1 MSFVPKDLDGS
12 SWESIEP
19 FMNDLRDRKLSC
31 SNCLET
37 FIADRSSLS
46 EVISEARARLYIDM
60 TCHTD
65 DEDIQ
70 KSWMQFVENVQ
81 PKLSEYSD
89 TLNRRLV
96 EHQALDE
103 LPERFGILVKGIKTD
118 IAIFREENIP
128 LSTQATKLVT
138 EYNEI
143 CGAQMV
149 EFDGEQKTFA
159 QMAIYF
165 ENTDRKIREDAWKAV
180 SERRFEDNERV
191 SEIYDELIQ
200 IRHKMATNA
209 GFEGFQQYMFAS
221 MHRFDYSIE
230 DCLEFH
236 ESIETVCQPLRH
248 RTDGE
253 RMRDL
258 GIDSLRPWDMGVDVK
273 GRPPLQPFNDVQ
285 EMVDGCSRIFHNMS
299 EELGNYFDQLDAND
313 CLDLDSRKGK
323 APGGY
328 QYYLQKSRL
337 PFIFMNAAGT
347 QRNIE
352 TMIHEAGHAF
362 HSFYSGHLDLIHE
375 RDSPIEFAEVASM
388 SMELLTHPHWE
399 EFYDNKDAD
408 RARRKHLED
417 IISFMPWMATIDA
430 FQHWVYANPNHS
442 REERAEKWLELG
454 ERFGPKVDMTGFED
468 IHKVSWQ
475 RQGHLFGV
483 PFYYV
488 EYGIAQ
494 LGALQMWKYHRRDTQ
509 DALDRYKAGL
519 SLGYTR
525 GLTELFQA
533 SGLELSFSESYVG
546 ELIGEIDEALA
557 ELPA

>member
-1 MSFVPKDLDGS
+1 MSFVPDDLDGS
-12 SWESIEP
+12 SWEFIEP

-31 SNCLET
+31 SKCLET

-65 DEDIQ
+65 DEEIQ

-89 TLNRRLV
+89 ILNRRLV
-96 EHQALDE
+96 EHEALDE
-103 LPERFGILVKGIKTD
+103 LPERFGILVKGLKTD

-149 EFDGEQKTFA
+149 EFDGELKTFA

-165 ENTDRKIREDAWKAV
+165 ENTDRTIREAAWKVV

-221 MHRFDYSIE
+221 MHRFDYTIE

-253 RMRDL
+253 RMREL
-258 GIDSLRPWDMGVDVK
+258 GVDSLRPWDMGVDVK
-273 GRPPLQPFNDVQ
+273 GRPALQPFNDIQ

-299 EELGNYFDQLDAND
+299 SELGDYFDLLDTND

-399 EFYDNKDAD
+399 EFYERKDAD

-430 FQHWVYANPNHS
+430 FQHWVYANPDHS
-442 REERAEKWLELG
+442 REERAAKWLELG
-454 ERFGPKVDMTGFED
+454 ERFGPNVDMTGFED

-546 ELIGEIDEALA
+546 DLIGEIHEALA

>member
-1 MSFVPKDLDGS
+1 MSFVPDYLDGS

-19 FMNDLRDRKLSC
+19 LMNDLRDRKLSC

-65 DEDIQ
+65 DEEIQ

-89 TLNRRLV
+89 ILNRRLV
-96 EHQALDE
+96 EHESLDD

-128 LSTQATKLVT
+128 LSTRVTKLVT

-165 ENTDRKIREDAWKAV
+165 ENTDRKIREGAWKAV

-200 IRHKMATNA
+200 IRHKIATNA

-258 GIDSLRPWDMGVDVK
+258 GVDSLRPWDMGVDVK

-362 HSFYSGHLDLIHE
+362 HSFYSGHRDLIHE
-375 RDSPIEFAEVASM
+375 RESPIEFAEVASM

>member
-1 MSFVPKDLDGS
+1 MSFVPDYLDGS

-65 DEDIQ
+65 DEEIQ

-89 TLNRRLV
+89 ILNRRLV
-96 EHQALDE
+96 EHESLDD

-519 SLGYTR
+519 SLGYTQ

>member
-1 MSFVPKDLDGS
+1 MIFVPDYLDGS

-19 FMNDLRDRKLSC
+19 LMNDLRDRKLSC

-65 DEDIQ
+65 DEEIQ

-89 TLNRRLV
+89 ILNRRLV
-96 EHQALDE
+96 EHESLDD

-128 LSTQATKLVT
+128 LSTRVTKLVT

-165 ENTDRKIREDAWKAV
+165 ENTDRKIREGAWKAV

-200 IRHKMATNA
+200 IRHKIATNA

-258 GIDSLRPWDMGVDVK
+258 GVDSLRPWDMGVDVK

>member
-1 MSFVPKDLDGS
+1 MSFVPDYLDGS

-19 FMNDLRDRKLSC
+19 LMNDLRDRKLSC

-89 TLNRRLV
+89 ILNRRLV

>member
-1 MSFVPKDLDGS
+1 MSFVPDYLDGS

-19 FMNDLRDRKLSC
+19 LMNDLRDRKLSC

-65 DEDIQ
+65 DEEIQ

-89 TLNRRLV
+89 ILNRRLV
-96 EHQALDE
+96 EHESLDD

-128 LSTQATKLVT
+128 LSTRVTKLVT

-165 ENTDRKIREDAWKAV
+165 ENTDRKIREGAWKAV

-200 IRHKMATNA
+200 IRHKIATNA

-258 GIDSLRPWDMGVDVK
+258 GVDSLRPWDMGVDVK

-533 SGLELSFSESYVG
+533 SGLELSFCESYVG

>member
-37 FIADRSSLS
+37 FISDRSSLS

-65 DEDIQ
+65 DEGIQ

-89 TLNRRLV
+89 ILNRRLV
-96 EHQALDE
+96 EHEALDE
-103 LPERFGILVKGIKTD
+103 LPDRFGILVKGIKTD

-299 EELGNYFDQLDAND
+299 EELGNYFDLLDAND

>member
-89 TLNRRLV
+89 ILNRRLV

-200 IRHKMATNA
+200 IRHKMAINA

>member
-1 MSFVPKDLDGS
+1 MNFIHDDIDGA

-19 FMNDLRDRKLSC
+19 YMNDLRDRTLSC

-37 FIADRSSLS
+37 FIADRSNLS

-70 KSWMQFVENVQ
+70 KAWMAFVENVQ

-89 TLNRRLV
+89 ILNRRLI
-96 EHQALDE
+96 EHKAVQE
-103 LPERFGILVKGIKTD
+103 LPERFDILVKGLKTD
-118 IAIFREENIP
+118 IEIFREENIP
-128 LSTQATKLVT
+128 LNTQATKLVT

-149 EFDGEQKTFA
+149 EFDDEQKTFA
-159 QMAIYF
+159 QMAIYL
-165 ENTDRKIREDAWKAV
+165 ENTDRSIREAAWKAV
-180 SERRFEDNERV
+180 SERRFEDNERI

-200 IRHKMATNA
+200 IRHQIATNA
-209 GFEGFQQYMFAS
+209 GYEGFQQYMFAS
-221 MHRFDYSIE
+221 MHRYDYTIE

-236 ESIETVCQPLRH
+236 DSIESVCQPLRL
-248 RTDGE
+248 RTDEE
-253 RMRDL
+253 REQEL
-258 GIDSLRPWDMGVDVK
+258 GLGSLRPWDMGVDVK
-273 GRPPLQPFNDVQ
+273 GRPPLQPFNEVQ
-285 EMVDGCSRIFHNMS
+285 EMVAGCSRIFHTMS
-299 EELGNYFDQLDAND
+299 EELGNYFDQLDTND

-328 QYYLQKSRL
+328 QYYLQKSRM

-347 QRNIE
+347 QRNVE

-399 EFYDNKDAD
+399 EFYDAKNAD

-430 FQHWVYANPNHS
+430 FQYWVYANPNHS
-442 REERAEKWLELG
+442 REERAERWLELA
-454 ERFGPKVDMTGFED
+454 ERFGPKVDMSGFEE

-494 LGALQMWKYHRRDTQ
+494 LGALQMWKYHRRDTE
-509 DALDRYKAGL
+509 DALTRYKAGL

-525 GLTELFQA
+525 GLTELFEA

-546 ELIGEIDEALA
+546 SLIGEIDDALA
-557 ELPA
+557 EILA

>member
-1 MSFVPKDLDGS
+1 MNFIHDDIDGA

-19 FMNDLRDRKLSC
+19 YMNDLRDRPLSC

-37 FIADRSSLS
+37 FIADRSNLS

-70 KSWMQFVENVQ
+70 KAWMAFVENVQ

-89 TLNRRLV
+89 ILNRRLI
-96 EHQALDE
+96 EHKAVQE
-103 LPERFGILVKGIKTD
+103 LPERFDILVKGLKTD
-118 IAIFREENIP
+118 IEIFREENIP
-128 LSTQATKLVT
+128 LNTQATKLVT

-149 EFDGEQKTFA
+149 EFDDEQKTFA
-159 QMAIYF
+159 QMAIYL
-165 ENTDRKIREDAWKAV
+165 ENTERSIREAAWKAV
-180 SERRFEDNERV
+180 SERRFEDNERI

-200 IRHKMATNA
+200 IRHQIATNA
-209 GFEGFQQYMFAS
+209 GYEGFQQYMFAS
-221 MHRFDYSIE
+221 MHRYDYTIE

-236 ESIETVCQPLRH
+236 DSIESVCQPLRL
-248 RTDGE
+248 RTDEE
-253 RMRDL
+253 REKEL
-258 GIDSLRPWDMGVDVK
+258 GLGSLRPWDMGVDVK
-273 GRPPLQPFNDVQ
+273 GRPPLQPFNEVQ
-285 EMVDGCSRIFHNMS
+285 EMVDGCSRIFHTMS
-299 EELGNYFDQLDAND
+299 EELGNYFDQLDTND

-328 QYYLQKSRL
+328 QYYLQKSRM

-347 QRNIE
+347 QRNVE

-399 EFYDNKDAD
+399 EFYDAKNAD

-430 FQHWVYANPNHS
+430 FQYWVYANPNHS
-442 REERAEKWLELG
+442 REERAERWLELA
-454 ERFGPKVDMTGFED
+454 ERFGPKVDMSGFEE

-494 LGALQMWKYHRRDTQ
+494 LGALQMWKYHRRDTE
-509 DALDRYKAGL
+509 DALTRYKAGL

-525 GLTELFQA
+525 GLTELFEA

-546 ELIGEIDEALA
+546 SLIGEIDDALA
-557 ELPA
+557 EIPA

>member
-89 TLNRRLV
+89 ILNRRLV

-454 ERFGPKVDMTGFED
+454 ERFGPKVNMTGFED

>member
-1 MSFVPKDLDGS
+1 MSFVPDYLDGS

-19 FMNDLRDRKLSC
+19 LMNDLRDRKLSC

-65 DEDIQ
+65 DEEIQ

-89 TLNRRLV
+89 ILNRRLV
-96 EHQALDE
+96 EHESLDD

-128 LSTQATKLVT
+128 LSTRVTKLVT

-165 ENTDRKIREDAWKAV
+165 ENTDRKIREGAWKAV

-200 IRHKMATNA
+200 IRHKIATNA

>member
-1 MSFVPKDLDGS
+1 MNFIHDDIDGA

-19 FMNDLRDRKLSC
+19 YMNDLRDRPLSC

-37 FIADRSSLS
+37 FIADRSNLS

-70 KSWMQFVENVQ
+70 KAWMAFVENVQ

-89 TLNRRLV
+89 ILNRRLI
-96 EHQALDE
+96 EHKAVQE
-103 LPERFGILVKGIKTD
+103 LPERFDILVKGLKTD
-118 IAIFREENIP
+118 IEIFREENIP
-128 LSTQATKLVT
+128 LNTQATKLVT

-149 EFDGEQKTFA
+149 EFDDEQKTFA
-159 QMAIYF
+159 QMAIYL
-165 ENTDRKIREDAWKAV
+165 ENTERSIREAAWKAV
-180 SERRFEDNERV
+180 SERRFEDNERI

-200 IRHKMATNA
+200 IRHQIATNA
-209 GFEGFQQYMFAS
+209 GYEGFQQYMFAS
-221 MHRFDYSIE
+221 MHRYDYTIE

-236 ESIETVCQPLRH
+236 DSIESVCQPLRL
-248 RTDGE
+248 RTDEE
-253 RMRDL
+253 REKEL
-258 GIDSLRPWDMGVDVK
+258 GLGSLRPWDMGVDVK
-273 GRPPLQPFNDVQ
+273 GRPPLQPFNEVQ
-285 EMVDGCSRIFHNMS
+285 EMVDGCSRIFHTMS
-299 EELGNYFDQLDAND
+299 EELGNYFDQLDTND

-328 QYYLQKSRL
+328 QYYLQKSRM

-347 QRNIE
+347 QRNVE
-352 TMIHEAGHAF
+352 TMIHAAGHAF

-399 EFYDNKDAD
+399 EFYDAKNAD

-430 FQHWVYANPNHS
+430 FQYWVYANPNHS
-442 REERAEKWLELG
+442 REERAERWLELA
-454 ERFGPKVDMTGFED
+454 ERFGPKVDMSGFEE

-494 LGALQMWKYHRRDTQ
+494 LGALQMWKYHRRDTE
-509 DALDRYKAGL
+509 DALTRYKAGL

-525 GLTELFQA
+525 GLTELFEA

-546 ELIGEIDEALA
+546 SLIGEIDDALA
-557 ELPA
+557 EIPA

>member
-89 TLNRRLV
+89 ILNRRLV

>member
-258 GIDSLRPWDMGVDVK
+258 GVDSLRPWDMGVDVK

-509 DALDRYKAGL
+509 DALDRYKSGL

>member
-1 MSFVPKDLDGS
+1 MNFIHDDIDGA

-19 FMNDLRDRKLSC
+19 YMNDLRDRTLSC

-37 FIADRSSLS
+37 FIADRSNLS

-70 KSWMQFVENVQ
+70 KAWMAFVENVQ

-89 TLNRRLV
+89 ILNRRLI
-96 EHQALDE
+96 EHKAVQE
-103 LPERFGILVKGIKTD
+103 LPERFDILVKGLKTD
-118 IAIFREENIP
+118 IEIFREENIP
-128 LSTQATKLVT
+128 LNTQATKLVT

-149 EFDGEQKTFA
+149 EFDDEQKTFA
-159 QMAIYF
+159 QMAIYL
-165 ENTDRKIREDAWKAV
+165 ENTDRSIREAAWKAV
-180 SERRFEDNERV
+180 SERRFEDNERI

-200 IRHKMATNA
+200 IRHQIATNA
-209 GFEGFQQYMFAS
+209 GYEGFQQYMFAS
-221 MHRFDYSIE
+221 MHRYDYTIE

-236 ESIETVCQPLRH
+236 DSIESVCQPLRL
-248 RTDGE
+248 RTDEE
-253 RMRDL
+253 REQEL
-258 GIDSLRPWDMGVDVK
+258 GLGSLRPWDMGVDVK
-273 GRPPLQPFNDVQ
+273 GRPPLQPFNEVQ
-285 EMVDGCSRIFHNMS
+285 EMVDGCSRIFHTMS
-299 EELGNYFDQLDAND
+299 EELGNYFDQLDTND

-328 QYYLQKSRL
+328 QYYLQKSRM

-347 QRNIE
+347 QRNVE

-399 EFYDNKDAD
+399 EFYDAKNAD

-430 FQHWVYANPNHS
+430 FQYWVYANPNHS
-442 REERAEKWLELG
+442 REERAERWLELA
-454 ERFGPKVDMTGFED
+454 ERFGPKVDMSGFEE

-494 LGALQMWKYHRRDTQ
+494 LGALQMWKYHRRDTE
-509 DALDRYKAGL
+509 DALTRYKAGL

-525 GLTELFQA
+525 GLTELFEA

-546 ELIGEIDEALA
+546 SLIGEIDDALA
-557 ELPA
+557 EIPA

>member
-1 MSFVPKDLDGS
+1 MSFVPDYLDGS

-19 FMNDLRDRKLSC
+19 LMNDLRDRKLSC

-65 DEDIQ
+65 DEEIQ

-89 TLNRRLV
+89 ILNRRLV
-96 EHQALDE
+96 EHESLDD

-128 LSTQATKLVT
+128 LSTRVTKLVT

-165 ENTDRKIREDAWKAV
+165 ENTDRKIREGAWKAV

-200 IRHKMATNA
+200 IRHKIATNA

-258 GIDSLRPWDMGVDVK
+258 GVDSLRPWDMGVDVK

-299 EELGNYFDQLDAND
+299 SELGDYFDLLDTND

-430 FQHWVYANPNHS
+430 FQHWVYANPDHS
-442 REERAEKWLELG
+442 REERAAKWLELG
-454 ERFGPKVDMTGFED
+454 ERFGPNVDMTGFED

-546 ELIGEIDEALA
+546 DLIGEIHEALA

>member
-1 MSFVPKDLDGS
+1 MSFVPDYLDGS

-19 FMNDLRDRKLSC
+19 LMNDLRDRKLSC

-65 DEDIQ
+65 DEEIQ

-89 TLNRRLV
+89 ILNRRLV
-96 EHQALDE
+96 EHESLDD

-128 LSTQATKLVT
+128 LSTRVTKLVT

-165 ENTDRKIREDAWKAV
+165 ENTDRKIREGAWKAV

-200 IRHKMATNA
+200 IRHKIATNA

-258 GIDSLRPWDMGVDVK
+258 GVDSLRPWDMGVDVK

-454 ERFGPKVDMTGFED
+454 ERFGPKVDMTGFGD
-468 IHKVSWQ
+468 IHKLSWQ

>member
-1 MSFVPKDLDGS
+1 MSFAPDYLDGS

-19 FMNDLRDRKLSC
+19 LMNDLRDRKLSC

-65 DEDIQ
+65 DEEIQ

-89 TLNRRLV
+89 ILNRRLV
-96 EHQALDE
+96 EHESLDD

-128 LSTQATKLVT
+128 LSTRVTKLVT

-165 ENTDRKIREDAWKAV
+165 ENTDRKIREGAWKAV

-200 IRHKMATNA
+200 IRHKIATNA

-258 GIDSLRPWDMGVDVK
+258 GVDSLRPWDMGVDVK

-347 QRNIE
+347 QRNME

>member
-1 MSFVPKDLDGS
+1 
-12 SWESIEP
+12 
-19 FMNDLRDRKLSC
+19 MNDLRDRKLSC

-65 DEDIQ
+65 DEEIQ

-89 TLNRRLV
+89 ILNRRLV
-96 EHQALDE
+96 EHESLDD

-128 LSTQATKLVT
+128 LSTRVTKLVT

-165 ENTDRKIREDAWKAV
+165 ENTDRKIREGAWKAV

-200 IRHKMATNA
+200 IRHKIATNA

-258 GIDSLRPWDMGVDVK
+258 GVDSLRPWDMGVDVK

>member
-1 MSFVPKDLDGS
+1 MNFIHDDIDGA

-19 FMNDLRDRKLSC
+19 YMNDLRDRPLSC

-37 FIADRSSLS
+37 FIADRSNLS

-60 TCHTD
+60 PCHTD

-70 KSWMQFVENVQ
+70 KAWMAFVENVQ

-89 TLNRRLV
+89 ILNRRLI
-96 EHQALDE
+96 EHKAVQE
-103 LPERFGILVKGIKTD
+103 LPERFDILVKGLKTD
-118 IAIFREENIP
+118 IEIFREENIP
-128 LSTQATKLVT
+128 LNTQATKLVT

-149 EFDGEQKTFA
+149 EFDDEQKTFA
-159 QMAIYF
+159 QMAIYL
-165 ENTDRKIREDAWKAV
+165 ENTERSIREAAWKAV
-180 SERRFEDNERV
+180 SERRFEDNERI

-200 IRHKMATNA
+200 IRHQIATNA
-209 GFEGFQQYMFAS
+209 GYEGFQQYMFAS
-221 MHRFDYSIE
+221 MHRYDYTIE

-236 ESIETVCQPLRH
+236 DSIESVCQPLRL
-248 RTDGE
+248 RTDEE
-253 RMRDL
+253 REKEL
-258 GIDSLRPWDMGVDVK
+258 GLGSLRPWDMGVDVK
-273 GRPPLQPFNDVQ
+273 GRPPLQPFNEVQ
-285 EMVDGCSRIFHNMS
+285 EMVDGCSRIFHTMS
-299 EELGNYFDQLDAND
+299 EELGNYFDQLDTND

-328 QYYLQKSRL
+328 QYYLQKSRM

-347 QRNIE
+347 QRNVE

-399 EFYDNKDAD
+399 EFYDAKNAD

-430 FQHWVYANPNHS
+430 FQYWVYANPNHS
-442 REERAEKWLELG
+442 REERAERWLELA
-454 ERFGPKVDMTGFED
+454 ERFGPKVDMSGFEE

-494 LGALQMWKYHRRDTQ
+494 LGALQMWKYHRRDTE
-509 DALDRYKAGL
+509 DALTRYKAGL

-525 GLTELFQA
+525 GLTELFEA

-546 ELIGEIDEALA
+546 SLIGEIDDALA
-557 ELPA
+557 EIPA

>member
-1 MSFVPKDLDGS
+1 MSFVPDYLDGS

-19 FMNDLRDRKLSC
+19 LMNDLRDRKLSC

-65 DEDIQ
+65 DEEIQ

-89 TLNRRLV
+89 ILNRRLV
-96 EHQALDE
+96 EHESLDD

-128 LSTQATKLVT
+128 LSTRVTKLVT

-165 ENTDRKIREDAWKAV
+165 ENTDRKIREGAWKAV

-200 IRHKMATNA
+200 IRHKIATNA

-221 MHRFDYSIE
+221 THRFDYSIE

-258 GIDSLRPWDMGVDVK
+258 GVDSLRPWDMGVDVK

>member
-89 TLNRRLV
+89 ILNRRLV

-200 IRHKMATNA
+200 IRHKMAINA

-533 SGLELSFSESYVG
+533 SGLELSFCESYVG

>member
-19 FMNDLRDRKLSC
+19 CMNDLRDRKLSC

-65 DEDIQ
+65 DEEIQ

-89 TLNRRLV
+89 ILNRRLV
-96 EHQALDE
+96 EHEALDE
-103 LPERFGILVKGIKTD
+103 LPERFVILVKGLKTD